1 MTGYSDGLNYIDL
14 RYQFTPTLKGEY
26 YFGNME
32 DLYNKHYVGID
43 HLWKNA
49 NFSVNSKFKY
59 FNAKDNGNLFD
70 IDAQNIGLLETLKVK
85 ITAWVW
91 VISRLS
97 VSLLTRYQ
105 MVSCLKLISLTG
117 IRLVFKQDEK
127 SYHFIYGYDF
137 KDYVPGLNTTLKY
150 VYGDHFK
157 AADGLKIK
165 KVKQTLLSIM
175 PFKSHSSKV

>member
-1 MTGYSDGLNYIDL
+1 
-14 RYQFTPTLKGEY
+14 
-26 YFGNME
+26 ME
-32 DLYNKHYVGID
+32 
-43 HLWKNA
+43 NA

-117 IRLVFKQDEK
+117 IRLVF
-127 SYHFIYGYDF
+127 
-137 KDYVPGLNTTLKY
+137 
-150 VYGDHFK
+150 
-157 AADGLKIK
+157 
-165 KVKQTLLSIM
+165 QTR
-175 PFKSHSSKV
+175 